1 MVITEEKSTIREP
14 KQARSIQT
22 KEKIL
27 DTAYRIFCAKG
38 YYSTSTNEIAKEAGV
53 PIGSVYSYFKDKDTI
68 LLEILRRY
76 HEEFEKSTG
85 ELMLSLES
93 YRSDMRSW
101 LRKLLQE
108 LIRIHESGKEL
119 NREMQILSYSKP
131 EVAALLKDQME
142 GSRRAA
148 LGFIDKVKEEIHYP
162 DIEAAATVAYDTIS
176 AAVHRIVFEENV
188 ISDER
193 IIEACVEEI
202 YRFLVE

>member
-1 MVITEEKSTIREP
+1 MTRTP

-27 DTAYRIFCAKG
+27 DAAYRLLCSKG
-38 YYSTSTNEIAKEAGV
+38 YYNTSTNEIAKEAGV

-76 HEEFEKSTG
+76 HEEFEKATS
-85 ELMLSLES
+85 ELTLSLEA

-101 LRKLLQE
+101 LRQLFKN

-119 NREMQILSYSKP
+119 NREMQILSYNIP
-131 EVAALLKDQME
+131 EVAALLKAQME
-142 GSRRAA
+142 GSRRTA
-148 LGFIDKVKEEIHYP
+148 LNFINQMKDEIRYQ
-162 DIEAAATVAYDTIS
+162 DIEAAAIVVFDTMS
-176 AAVHRIVFEENV
+176 ATVHRIVFEKND

-193 IIEACVEEI
+193 LVEACIEEI
-202 YRFLVE
+202 YRFLI